1 MTITQLLRSIY
12 HGTPS
17 IPRVSNLCPV
27 CGQNA
32 TLSGVTDTGKAILS
46 CGDYSFPSYTTTG
59 KLRLTVAPYKK

>member
-1 MTITQLLRSIY
+1 MNFPELLRSIY

-27 CGQNA
+27 CGQPA

-46 CGDYSFPSYTTTG
+46 CGDSSFPSYTKTG